1 VRAFA
6 ASYISCPSSC
16 DASKILGPWYLT
28 SMQTSSIDFT
38 EVAVDYPGQPLSVGT
53 IFTISS
59 CSRFLMVANGCLVYL
74 YELNR
79 SQKITAGESIISA
92 GALRPVTS
100 IICPHRVLACS
111 MDTSSNRYAVA
122 ILLDGRMGL
131 VCDINTPW
139 ASSPAPATGPGTNA
153 NSVNVQSPDRSSET
167 GVRGTSF
174 LDRVSLRTSAWTANP
189 NHQVGRKCASS
200 LGPIIIEGLLTLFAE
215 QGTTVCLSWD
225 RNYGSKFCSRES
237 I

>member
-1 VRAFA
+1 MVSNFHA
-6 ASYISCPSSC
+6 
-16 DASKILGPWYLT
+16 
-28 SMQTSSIDFT
+28 DFT

-111 MDTSSNRYAVA
+111 MDTSSNRFAVA

-131 VCDINTPW
+131 VCDINTSW

-200 LGPIIIEGLLTLFAE
+200 LGTIIIEGLLTLFEE

-225 RNYGSKFCSRES
+225 RNYGSRFCSRES